1 MEYPEEIKY
10 KINQFYDETVF
21 NIDNIKLVV
30 NSIYE
35 KRIKYIIKTT
45 NIYFSNFI
53 KNQINYIK
61 VNINTSYIF
70 K

>member
-35 KRIKYIIKTT
+35 KRIK
-45 NIYFSNFI
+45 
-53 KNQINYIK
+53 
-61 VNINTSYIF
+61 
-70 K
+70 